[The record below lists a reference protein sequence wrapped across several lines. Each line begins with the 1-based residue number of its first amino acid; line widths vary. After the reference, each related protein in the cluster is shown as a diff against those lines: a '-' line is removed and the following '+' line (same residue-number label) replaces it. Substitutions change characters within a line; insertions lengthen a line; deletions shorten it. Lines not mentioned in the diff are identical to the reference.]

1 MPPDRNSLA
10 QSRDLSVD
18 SDATTADA
26 KHDGPRKLSHA
37 AKHTPSLERGKACL
51 TCRSRK
57 VKCDGAVPACNSCR
71 KSAVA
76 KGEDPA
82 TIVCDYDTPEQRKRP
97 VGGGK
102 VWGLEAKIAQLE
114 QRISELQQENEQQ
127 KTVIAAA
134 GLAEQAQMH
143 FGGAGMATRPS
154 ATHSA
159 EGQRNSGAAA
169 VAPELPP
176 LPPVQPVS
184 TTANDLVQA
193 PFNAATVD
201 PLGQQLAPPSIET
214 VPDFDTSGASLQL
227 PDAMGPFAGPRS
239 DKPYGDISNHTYFAQ
254 SFAVR
259 REHFPTPTP
268 LNLPQQSP
276 LLELF
281 YPGWPRTLP
290 SPQLVHRLVE
300 AFFTK
305 SHLVS
310 VMINKPRLM
319 RNLQLPP
326 THPDFPTTAL
336 LHGVIAVASDCVS
349 DDVWQGEERYW
360 SAEESPAEWHARQA
374 KMGVESAWVND
385 DHYLEVAQTAV
396 LCCFLSYQNAR
407 FGEVWLECAQ
417 ATRLAVP
424 LGINHLRSSGVI
436 KRAKW
441 QKHLKTSMLQPT
453 EDESDLFERSITFW
467 FAFTCDRFASAST
480 GWATSL
486 DEEDVTTLLP
496 APPGN
501 KYPTENLNESPLSV
515 HNPHFLTSHPTHLV
529 QTLQLY
535 LKSVVLMGRVVTFLQ
550 RSASA
555 IGVGPNNGKRNLTES
570 PFASI
575 DPRESV
581 LFKQLD
587 SDLTAFRNSIP
598 RQYQHVSLQ
607 AHSDALISLVHA
619 IPHASTI
626 LLHEPFVTMAETDP
640 SMVKCVASARA
651 ILETIFTLYSSSF
664 ELSLLVPFINF
675 TWAVA
680 GRTLVRELALKQ
692 VRKQTKDCDE
702 LRSSVNTIIAA
713 MKSGRSKLG
722 ESTSQALEAL
732 LQCPSACLPA
742 VEVKHHGFGFAPVID
757 ASGQTIF
764 VPSKSADPR
773 VPSEALRFFIER
785 PKTPVQNMADMDPW
799 MTNIMASAAAAGN
812 GSSNGPTSDYDSISQ
827 FLMDAEATGQIG
839 SLDSSNFG
847 PSPSAGT
854 SLGPSPLGLSSVSGA
869 TTNTDATSPADSFGG
884 SVGVGASAGG
894 NITFQE
900 PSPPFLGGA
909 RITEMEDVDMAGSSG
924 SGTAPQGPRKIV
936 KPANWPATSN
946 WTRFKRV

>member
-1 MPPDRNSLA
+1 MPPDRNSLVNA
-10 QSRDLSVD
+10 RDLSVEASEAGD
-18 SDATTADA
+18 GHTGPDERTAQQQ
-26 KHDGPRKLSHA
+26 RKKPNSV
-37 AKHTPSLERGKACL
+37 KVTPSLERGKACL

-57 VKCDGAVPACNSCR
+57 IKCDGTVPSCNSCR
-71 KSAVA
+71 KSAIS
-76 KGEDPA
+76 KGEDPNL
-82 TIVCDYDTPEQRKRP
+82 IVCDYDTPEQRKRP
-97 VGGGK
+97 VGGGR

-154 ATHSA
+154 ANHDDVT
-159 EGQRNSGAAA
+159 QQQQQQQQPD
-169 VAPELPP
+169 PEPNLPP

-184 TTANDLVQA
+184 TDAGN
-193 PFNAATVD
+193 PFGATD
-201 PLGQQLAPPSIET
+201 PLAPPSIET
-214 VPDFDTSGASLQL
+214 LPEIDMAAASLDL
-227 PDAMGPFAGPRS
+227 PETIAPFTGPRS
-239 DKPYGDISNHTYFAQ
+239 DKPYGDISNHTYFSQ

-268 LNLPQQSP
+268 LSLPQQSP

-360 SAEESPAEWHARQA
+360 QPEETPAEWHARQA

-385 DHYLEVAQTAV
+385 DHYLEVAQAAV
-396 LCCFLSYQNAR
+396 LCCFLSYSNAR

-515 HNPHFLTSHPTHLV
+515 HNPHFLTSHPSHLV

-587 SDLTAFRNSIP
+587 QDLTAFRNSIP

-626 LLHEPFVTMAETDP
+626 LLHEPFVTMAENDP

-722 ESTSQALEAL
+722 ASTSQALEAL

-757 ASGQTIF
+757 AAGQTIF

-799 MTNIMASAAAAGN
+799 MTNIMASAAAASAAN
-812 GSSNGPTSDYDSISQ
+812 GSSSGASDYDQISQ
-827 FLMDAEATGQIG
+827 FLMDAEATGQFDTSTLDTATATNIG
-839 SLDSSNFG
+839 TS
-847 PSPSAGT
+847 SAGAT
-854 SLGPSPLGLSSVSGA
+854 SLGPSPLGMSSVSGV
-869 TTNTDATSPADSFGG
+869 TTSTDPTSPAESFTTGTG
-884 SVGVGASAGG
+884 T
-894 NITFQE
+894 TFQE
-900 PSPPFLGGA
+900 ASPPFLGGA
-909 RITEMEDVDMAGSSG
+909 RITEMEDVD
-924 SGTAPQGPRKIV
+924 APSVGVGRNGVV
-936 KPANWPATSN
+936 KPSHWPSTRD
-946 WTRFKRV
+946 WTRFKR